1 MKLRIAGYAPD
12 SVVDGPGIRFV
23 LFTQGCCHN
32 CEGCHNP
39 KTHDPEGG
47 DLVPLTEIVDRI
59 KKTRLIRGVT
69 FSGGEPFLQAA
80 GLVQLARQLRA
91 LGLNIITYSGF
102 TFEQLLEKA
111 AQDKAVKDL
120 LSLSDILVDGPYVHT
135 QRDLGLAFRG
145 SRNQRLIDLPRS
157 LRAGQAVE
165 WDPEDDIAEVKVL
178 A

>member
-1 MKLRIAGYAPD
+1 MRLRIAGYTPD

-23 LFTQGCCHN
+23 IFTQGCLHN

-47 DLVPLTEIVDRI
+47 DLVPVSEIVDRI

-80 GLVQLARQLRA
+80 ALVQLARQLRA
-91 LGLNIITYSGF
+91 LGLNIVTYSGF
-102 TFEQLLEKA
+102 TFERLLEMA
-111 AQDKAVKDL
+111 AKDKAVKDL
-120 LSLSDILVDGPYVHT
+120 LALSDILVDGPYVHA

-145 SRNQRLIDLPRS
+145 SRNQRLVNLRAS
-157 LRAGQAVE
+157 LKAGQAVE

>member
-23 LFTQGCCHN
+23 LFTQGCCHD

-47 DLVPLTEIVDRI
+47 DLVAISDIVDRI

-80 GLVQLARQLRA
+80 ALVQLARQLRA
-91 LGLNIITYSGF
+91 LGLNIVTYSGF

-120 LSLSDILVDGPYVHT
+120 LSLSDILVDGPYV
-135 QRDLGLAFRG
+135 QAKRDLSLAFRG
-145 SRNQRLIDLPRS
+145 SRNQRLVDLRRS
-157 LRAGQAVE
+157 LKAGQAVE
-165 WDPEDDIAEVKVL
+165 WDPEGDIAEVKVL

>member
-23 LFTQGCCHN
+23 LFTQGCCHD

-39 KTHDPEGG
+39 KTHDPDGG
-47 DLVPLTEIVDRI
+47 DLLALSEIVDRI
-59 KKTRLIRGVT
+59 KKTKLIRGVT

-91 LGLNIITYSGF
+91 LGLNIVTYSGF
-102 TFEQLLEKA
+102 TFEQLLDMSA
-111 AQDKAVKDL
+111 GDKAVRDL
-120 LSLSDILVDGPYVHT
+120 LALSDILVDGPYDHT
-135 QRDLGLAFRG
+135 QRDLSLAFRG
-145 SRNQRLIDLPRS
+145 SRNQRLIDLRRS
-157 LRAGQAVE
+157 LQAGQAVE
-165 WDPEDDIAEVKVL
+165 WDTEGEIAPVKVL